1 MKLYFKFFAA
11 LVFFVLINFTTLFAN
26 DFKATY
32 VLEIG
37 KFDIGRLL
45 WDVKI
50 SNNSYKILI
59 RLKSKGFMSK
69 LYKFEGSYETSGS
82 VVKGSLMPLKYNFI
96 NFYWFFIKRDSFYIN
111 KIYNVFIF

>member
-1 MKLYFKFFAA
+1 MKLYFKFVVA

-50 SNNSYKILI
+50 SNDSYKILI
-59 RLKSKGFMSK
+59 KLKSKGVFSK
-69 LYKFEGSYETSGS
+69 LYKFEGSYEVGGS
-82 VVKGSLMPLKYNFI
+82 IVNGALVPLNYKQFWLSQRVV
-96 NFYWFFIKRDSFYIN
+96 
-111 KIYNVFIF
+111 